1 MRELSSFV
9 QDTARGLSNKVSDG
23 DYAGLVDIMGHL
35 MAIRDRQIS
44 NEQHFKPL
52 KSTAE
57 LLKTYGQ
64 QLPESV
70 YEQLEVCTNSQIH
83 SFLVRYV
90 HFYLDILPETQEL
103 PEKWKSLRK
112 IAFTVKHEVAPLQSN
127 EVSVIRRKCV
137 RFEVRLCVWYVW
149 HVCVSGVGCQCGN
162 PLQRAQYL
170 IYKPAHFLSCIIYDW
185 PQCAQL

>member
-1 MRELSSFV
+1 MDLSSFV
-9 QDTARGLSNKVSDG
+9 EDTAHGLSNKVSGG

-70 YEQLEVCTNSQIH
+70 YTQLEVCISAQINCIFH
-83 SFLVRYV
+83 ECRQICTL
-90 HFYLDILPETQEL
+90 IT
-103 PEKWKSLRK
+103 SLHYDTKPRNCQRSG
-112 IAFTVKHEVAPLQSN
+112 TV
-127 EVSVIRRKCV
+127 
-137 RFEVRLCVWYVW
+137 
-149 HVCVSGVGCQCGN
+149 
-162 PLQRAQYL
+162 
-170 IYKPAHFLSCIIYDW
+170 
-185 PQCAQL
+185 

>member
-9 QDTARGLSNKVSDG
+9 QDTAHGLSNKVTDG

-57 LLKTYGQ
+57 LLKSYGQ

-70 YEQLEVCTNSQIH
+70 YTQLEVSTN
-83 SFLVRYV
+83 
-90 HFYLDILPETQEL
+90 
-103 PEKWKSLRK
+103 
-112 IAFTVKHEVAPLQSN
+112 
-127 EVSVIRRKCV
+127 
-137 RFEVRLCVWYVW
+137 
-149 HVCVSGVGCQCGN
+149 
-162 PLQRAQYL
+162 
-170 IYKPAHFLSCIIYDW
+170 
-185 PQCAQL
+185 AQLHTFPGKNIYLCITFFILSPPKHRSCQRSGRA

>member
-1 MRELSSFV
+1 MFSCATPLHSETLRHPLSSLSRSVRELSSFV
-9 QDTARGLSNKVSDG
+9 QDTAHGLSKKVTDG

-70 YEQLEVCTNSQIH
+70 YTQLEVRTDAQIH
-83 SFLVRYV
+83 TFPWVLADMYV
-90 HFYLDILPETQEL
+90 YYYITFFTLLPQNTGAAGEMEE
-103 PEKWKSLRK
+103 PE
-112 IAFTVKHEVAPLQSN
+112 EN
-127 EVSVIRRKCV
+127 
-137 RFEVRLCVWYVW
+137 
-149 HVCVSGVGCQCGN
+149 
-162 PLQRAQYL
+162 
-170 IYKPAHFLSCIIYDW
+170 CIHS
-185 PQCAQL
+185 

>member
-1 MRELSSFV
+1 
-9 QDTARGLSNKVSDG
+9 
-23 DYAGLVDIMGHL
+23 MGHL

-70 YEQLEVCTNSQIH
+70 YTQLEVRTIAQIH
-83 SFLVRYV
+83 TFQWILAEYV
-90 HFYLDILPETQEL
+90 HLSFICTLHSSLYHHKIQEL

-137 RFEVRLCVWYVW
+137 QFEVSLS
-149 HVCVSGVGCQCGN
+149 VSGIGCQCGN
-162 PLQRAQYL
+162 P
-170 IYKPAHFLSCIIYDW
+170 
-185 PQCAQL
+185 